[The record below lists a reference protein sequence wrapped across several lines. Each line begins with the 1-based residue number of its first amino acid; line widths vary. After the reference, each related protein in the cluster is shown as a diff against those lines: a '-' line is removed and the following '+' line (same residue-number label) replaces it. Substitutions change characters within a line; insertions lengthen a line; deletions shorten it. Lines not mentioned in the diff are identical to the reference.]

1 MAAVS
6 AQQPA
11 MGNCTGRADNTQE
24 NIKQEDL
31 LIQEYCIPAKMSKL
45 FHPKCQKWPRAFPCK
60 YLKLLSNLPK
70 ASSSTVS
77 SALPAITKN
86 PSQPQLPPWL
96 LQPQLPPWLPQ
107 SWSPAAAATCCRA
120 ASGTVARC
128 TLSSTRS
135 WSPSGTWARDLPR
148 GAGLH
153 QSTTKLAAAL
163 QDTPQQ
169 SHSREEKEDLK
180 MV

>member
-6 AQQPA
+6 AQQPG
-11 MGNCTGRADNTQE
+11 MGNCTGRADNTKE
-24 NIKQEDL
+24 NTNQEDL

-45 FHPKCQKWPRAFPCK
+45 FLLRCQKWPRAFLCK
-60 YLKLLSNLPK
+60 YLKLLSNLLK

-107 SWSPAAAATCCRA
+107 SWSMAAAGSCCRA
-120 ASGTVARC
+120 TSGTAARC
-128 TLSSTRS
+128 TPSSTWS
-135 WSPSGTWARDLPR
+135 WSPSGTWAMDLSR
-148 GAGLH
+148 G
-153 QSTTKLAAAL
+153 L
-163 QDTPQQ
+163 QDTSQQ
-169 SHSREEKEDLK
+169 SYSKEEKEDIE

>member
-1 MAAVS
+1 
-6 AQQPA
+6 
-11 MGNCTGRADNTQE
+11 MGKFYPIKKKFYTDNIRASVTNC
-24 NIKQEDL
+24 
-31 LIQEYCIPAKMSKL
+31 MSD
-45 FHPKCQKWPRAFPCK
+45 
-60 YLKLLSNLPK
+60 LPK

-96 LQPQLPPWLPQ
+96 LQPQLHPWPPQ
-107 SWSPAAAATCCRA
+107 SWSLAAGATCCRA
-120 ASGTVARC
+120 ASGTAARC
-128 TLSSTRS
+128 TLSPS

-153 QSTTKLAAAL
+153 QSATKLAAAL

-169 SHSREEKEDLK
+169 SYSREEKEDLK
-180 MV
+180 IV